1 MMSVEIIGRG
11 ALEMASRAPRKVN
24 AAAKFNRRQIKRPW
38 DRSVRFHTGV
48 EISD

>member
-1 MMSVEIIGRG
+1 VVSVEFFGRVRSRW
-11 ALEMASRAPRKVN
+11 LVASTKSERC
-24 AAAKFNRRQIKRPW
+24 AKFNRRQIERLW